1 MEVKDRW
8 EELNK
13 AEDFNLPLKFLCE
26 TGKVDVGTQLRS
38 EVYNLKE
45 CA

>member
-8 EELNK
+8 EELTK
-13 AEDFNLPLKFLCE
+13 AEDLNSQLTFLCLA
-26 TGKVDVGTQLRS
+26 GKVDVGTQLRS